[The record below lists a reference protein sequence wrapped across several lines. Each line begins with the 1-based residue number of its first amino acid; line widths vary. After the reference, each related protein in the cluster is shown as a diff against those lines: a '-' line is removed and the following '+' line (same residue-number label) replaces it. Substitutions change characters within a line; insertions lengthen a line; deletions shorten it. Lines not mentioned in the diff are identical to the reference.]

1 MGKLNYS
8 DIEIQWRKKLDFDI
22 ATSEYFFQSD
32 YLVEGSKLKK
42 IEIKNFK
49 SIAHQVIEV
58 GDINLITGYNSSGK
72 STISQFLT
80 LVLQWL
86 SGLTS
91 PSALKTIDINGPM
104 SDLGTFDEIKKRKS
118 KRNLEIKLE
127 FQLEVGTEI
136 LNIEFVE
143 VRGKDYQISRDD
155 DKFSLLVKKF
165 SKSIKINKN
174 SFSKINQLNISGNV
188 PAWTRHVG
196 IHLNKLIETKFT
208 DKFIKKID
216 KNFRYS
222 QDEVDFILINYQY
235 LTQSVSDATDIENR
249 MLIGNS
255 LSRFFLEEDDVDR
268 EYPDNILLD
277 SLLLK
282 KEIPVLHFDISF
294 FSEEKTPPIDVLYL
308 YQLFPNTQA
317 SLQPNTEIS
326 NGLENETYFSYPY
339 TSENSVIL
347 NGKTLLYY
355 RLLTELKLVLS
366 GVNRSIPEFQ
376 ILKLLVNKSYDE
388 ISDLNFSDIDKDQLI
403 QFAAD
408 HFKIKNSFQNL
419 NLLRDWDFTEE
430 EYLYYFDR
438 DEADNELTANAEE
451 IRQKL
456 SKLFSETFQDELF
469 DWMDEYDYQ
478 RSKRETEYDDE
489 LDVINNK
496 IRILQERRKKH
507 DSPEGDNTLLKEIEL
522 ELLDF
527 KQKRKSIKNKIQ
539 KQVNSNIKKVRH
551 RENKIE
557 KDRIETE
564 NLFKVVKSIYSIS
577 NEAPLGFT
585 RYFNFFNKGMRL
597 PHSKILDLG
606 FNVSEIVSDNQPYK
620 DGIKYAEDSLSTT
633 IHKEYFKEEIS
644 KSDFSNKIE
653 TFQKRIDGTEEK
665 LIDSF
670 GYNIFTPNQKKEF
683 IYQSY
688 KEAIENRHNIEE
700 KSGKNYTMVY
710 SRAEKIWYLAIE
722 KKEYSKG
729 SDRNTEEL
737 KRKRYFDDLLVLY
750 EKLNDQS
757 DRREYEERILRS
769 TKGND
774 LHHLNKFFIG
784 DLLFPEHRNAKYSE
798 KNFAQWKEIEDLNF
812 TFSPFLLE
820 TLENFKSLIKI
831 VESEV
836 ERLWKIIQ
844 NSPDIIHAKNIP
856 SDVKKEISTFEQE
869 INESLRRVIK
879 KTVVKVKHRNQNLI
893 KIWCNFALFN
903 AFINA
908 ENIEKYNNF
917 VFSSSLK
924 LIPNSRSFNL
934 KFKEIARPT
943 TSKQPNYEFKKTFEH
958 NDFVI
963 VNYKTK
969 FNPIVFTGTNTED
982 IKILRLKRFD
992 DFESNKSISANTP
1005 VGITGDFTHN
1015 KLKSNT
1021 SVNSSYNLAEIDFT
1035 NISSDNF
1042 INGNNIGI
1050 QQASSNWLSYIFNTP
1065 ISTTIEQ
1072 EAKNNVSIKI
1082 NDDNL
1087 HNVGSGVS
1095 QVLPII
1101 TTILLSDNK
1110 TIFLEEIEQNL
1121 HASAQ
1126 ARLMD
1131 LIILQS
1137 IAVNSTFIIE
1147 THSDHLINRFRL
1159 RRAQLD
1165 KFLSSNKN
1173 FNGWNV
1179 YFAQINNTDAELE
1192 TTFNNLVLNKDGMFV
1207 SKDIPQG
1214 FFDQPQIDLVNL
1226 LNYQSKID

>member
-91 PSALKTIDINGPM
+91 SSVLKTIDINGPM
-104 SDLGTFDEIKKRKS
+104 SELGTFDEIKKRGS
-118 KRNLEIKLE
+118 KGNLEIKLE
-127 FQLEVGTEI
+127 FQSEVGTEI

-143 VRGKDYQISRDD
+143 ANGEDYQIRRDD

-174 SFSKINQLNISGNV
+174 SFSKINQLNVSGNV
-188 PAWTRHVG
+188 PEWNRHVG

-216 KNFRYS
+216 KNSRYS
-222 QDEVDFILINYQY
+222 QDKIDFILINYNY

-268 EYPDNILLD
+268 NYPDNILLD

-282 KEIPVLHFDISF
+282 KEVPVLHFDISF
-294 FSEEKTPPIDVLYL
+294 YSEEQTSPIDVLYL

-317 SLQPNTEIS
+317 SFQPNTEIS

-339 TSENSVIL
+339 TSENSVML

-376 ILKLLVNKSYDE
+376 ILKLLVNQSYDE
-388 ISDLNFSDIDKDQLI
+388 VSDLNFSGIDKDELI
-403 QFAAD
+403 EFATKN
-408 HFKIKNSFQNL
+408 FNIKNSFQNPE
-419 NLLRDWDFTEE
+419 LLEYWIDDFNRS
-430 EYLYYFDR
+430 YLFDEA
-438 DEADNELTANAEE
+438 EADNELTANVEE
-451 IRQKL
+451 IHKKL
-456 SKLFSETFQDELF
+456 SKLFREILE
-469 DWMDEYDYQ
+469 DEYYFYEIDFRNYDT
-478 RSKRETEYDDE
+478 KYDDE

-507 DSPEGDNTLLKEIEL
+507 DIPEGDGKLLKEIES

-539 KQVNSNIKKVRH
+539 KEVKHNIKKARH
-551 RENKIE
+551 TGNKKE
-557 KDRIETE
+557 KERIETE
-564 NLFKVVKSIYSIS
+564 NIFKVVESIYSFS
-577 NEAPLGFT
+577 NEIPQNAFT
-585 RYFNFFNKGMRL
+585 NFPRYFNFFNKRRRTTQ
-597 PHSKILDLG
+597 PNSKILDLG
-606 FNVSEIVSDNQPYK
+606 FNVSEIVNDSKSYK
-620 DGIKYAEDSLSTT
+620 DGIKYAEESLLRS
-633 IHKEYFKEEIS
+633 KEYFREE
-644 KSDFSNKIE
+644 KSTSGFDVRIITAQRRIDDTENKI
-653 TFQKRIDGTEEK
+653 IH
-665 LIDSF
+665 SF
-670 GYNIFTPNQKKEF
+670 GYNIFTQNKNKEF

-688 KEAIENRHNIEE
+688 KEAIENRHNIEK
-700 KSGKNYTMVY
+700 KSGNKYAIAYSLNEKN
-710 SRAEKIWYLAIE
+710 WYLAIE
-722 KKEYSKG
+722 KKEYST
-729 SDRNTEEL
+729 DNERNTEERE
-737 KRKRYFDDLLVLY
+737 RKRLFDELLGLY
-750 EKLNDQS
+750 EKLYHQEN
-757 DRREYEERILRS
+757 RREYEKRIFSDRR
-769 TKGND
+769 TIND
-774 LHHLNKFFIG
+774 LHELNKELIG
-784 DLLFPEHRNAKYSE
+784 DLLFPKHRNTKYSE
-798 KNFAQWKEIEDLNF
+798 KNFAQWKEIQELNH
-812 TFSPFLLE
+812 TFNPFLME
-820 TLENFKSLIKI
+820 TLENFQILIKT

-879 KTVVKVKHRNQNLI
+879 ETVAKVKKRNKNLI

-903 AFINA
+903 AFINS

-917 VFSSSLK
+917 IFSSSLK
-924 LIPNSRSFNL
+924 LIPNSSSFNSR
-934 KFKEIARPT
+934 FKEIT
-943 TSKQPNYEFKKTFEH
+943 NLKTNKHPNYEFKNTFED

-1005 VGITGDFTHN
+1005 VGITGDLTHN

-1021 SVNSSYNLAEIDFT
+1021 SINSSYNLTEIDFT
-1035 NISSDNF
+1035 NISTENF
-1042 INGNNIGI
+1042 KNEFTLGI
-1050 QQASSNWLSYIFNTP
+1050 QQASSNWLSYIFNTS

-1179 YFAQINNTDAELE
+1179 YFAQINNTDAKLE